1 MKRSTR
7 FMRSTYSIKL
17 ELLLDFRIRVKRINL
32 FELKLN
38 SSITL
43 ILVFISIL
51 TTLNL
56 MILLNLIRDL

>member
-43 ILVFISIL
+43 ILVLISIL

>member
-17 ELLLDFRIRVKRINL
+17 ELLLDFRIKVKRINL

-43 ILVFISIL
+43 ILVLISIL